1 LAELTPL
8 LHVVPLSA
16 LTLMLAQQNSLFCIF
31 FGLIRAIHVVIFR
44 QVKRIYALNMVL
56 IVFVDISG
64 LYDIASGAVSTQKAA
79 ELPPQRVGTRSRKQK
94 KSKSSYVLSDSHT
107 THGKGLVT
115 SIFFLV
121 K

>member
-1 LAELTPL
+1 MAELTPL

-16 LTLMLAQQNSLFCIF
+16 LTLMLAQQNSLFC
-31 FGLIRAIHVVIFR
+31 LIRAIRVVIFR

-79 ELPPQRVGTRSRKQK
+79 ELPPQRVGTRSRKQRSQK
-94 KSKSSYVLSDSHT
+94 AAMC
-107 THGKGLVT
+107 LVT
-115 SIFFLV
+115 AIQLMEKV
-121 K
+121 W